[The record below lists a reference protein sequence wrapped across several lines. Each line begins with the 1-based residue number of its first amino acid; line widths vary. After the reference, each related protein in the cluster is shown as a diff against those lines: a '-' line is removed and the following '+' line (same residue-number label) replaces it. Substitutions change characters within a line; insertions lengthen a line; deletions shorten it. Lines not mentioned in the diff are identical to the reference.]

1 MAQSKT
7 KINLLEPNRK
17 FSLQFPLS
25 LTFDKTMDITQ
36 LFKACI
42 KTAQLQDRTLPVPD
56 KNRILKPTSSN
67 KNEFLKESHN
77 IKNQVTQLMNLL
89 MENRAAYLEYACHL
103 KDSAKMTDKERDVLD
118 EETAKIINICTQLI
132 NDFRIECRKRKPS
145 KQFADHLDGIIE
157 LLMDYL
163 KAIDNVHKQQKE
175 YRVNR
180 QIETYK
186 FLKLGAGKPIKVRLS
201 MGADKKTKKVNDE
214 SNSFQDENND
224 DENEHLE
231 TSHTSEKSYRNE
243 VTSKRSPKPKS
254 RLSNQSSNLPM
265 DDEELNQSQSFI
277 TEEEMNPEDLQLLEQ
292 ENKQLF
298 NDLQGLSEEVEQIEK
313 NVVGIA
319 KLQDI
324 FTEKVTLQKTD
335 IDRIANSV
343 VGATE
348 NVKDANEQ
356 IKQAIQR
363 NAGLRVYVLL
373 FLLVLSFSL
382 LFLDWYND

>member
-1 MAQSKT
+1 
-7 KINLLEPNRK
+7 
-17 FSLQFPLS
+17 
-25 LTFDKTMDITQ
+25 MDITQ

-42 KTAQLQDRTLPVPD
+42 KTAKLQDKILPVPD

-67 KNEFLKESHN
+67 KNDFLKESHN

-132 NDFRIECRKRKPS
+132 NDFRVECRKRKPS
-145 KQFADHLDGIIE
+145 KQFAEHLDGIIE
-157 LLMDYL
+157 LLMNYL
-163 KAIDNVHKQQKE
+163 KAIDQVHKQQKE

-186 FLKLGAGKPIKVRLS
+186 FLKLGAGKQIKVRLS
-201 MGADKKTKKVNDE
+201 VGDKKMGRTNGEAFMD
-214 SNSFQDENND
+214 DND
-224 DENEHLE
+224 DEEEDDDELLE
-231 TSHTSEKSYRNE
+231 TSPTKRESYRNE
-243 VTSKRSPKPKS
+243 VPSKRSPKPKS

-265 DDEELNQSQSFI
+265 DDEELNHSQSFI
-277 TEEEMNPEDLQLLEQ
+277 AEEEMNPEDLQMLEQ

-298 NDLQGLSEEVEQIEK
+298 IEWQGLSEEVEQIEK

-324 FTEKVTLQKTD
+324 FTEKVSPLTLDSYYK
-335 IDRIANSV
+335 IN
-343 VGATE
+343 
-348 NVKDANEQ
+348 
-356 IKQAIQR
+356 
-363 NAGLRVYVLL
+363 
-373 FLLVLSFSL
+373 
-382 LFLDWYND
+382 

>member
-1 MAQSKT
+1 
-7 KINLLEPNRK
+7 
-17 FSLQFPLS
+17 
-25 LTFDKTMDITQ
+25 MDITQ

-67 KNEFLKESHN
+67 KNDFLKESHN

-132 NDFRIECRKRKPS
+132 NDFRNECRKRKPS
-145 KQFADHLDGIIE
+145 RQFADHLDGIIE
-157 LLMDYL
+157 LLMNYL

-186 FLKLGAGKPIKVRLS
+186 FLKLGAGKPMKVRLS
-201 MGADKKTKKVNDE
+201 MGGDKKTQKGNSE
-214 SNSFQDENND
+214 SNGFGE
-224 DENEHLE
+224 EHYEEEHLE
-231 TSHTSEKSYRNE
+231 TSLTTKESYRNE
-243 VTSKRSPKPKS
+243 VPSKVSPKPKS

-265 DDEELNQSQSFI
+265 DDEELNHSQSFI
-277 TEEEMNPEDLQLLEQ
+277 VEEEMNPEDLQMLEQ

-298 NDLQGLSEEVEQIEK
+298 NELQGLSEEVEQIEK

-363 NAGLRVYVLL
+363 NAGLRVYVLF
-373 FLLVLSFSL
+373 FLLVLSFTL

>member
-1 MAQSKT
+1 
-7 KINLLEPNRK
+7 
-17 FSLQFPLS
+17 
-25 LTFDKTMDITQ
+25 MDITQ

-42 KTAQLQDRTLPVPD
+42 KTAKLQDGALPVPD
-56 KNRILKPTSSN
+56 KNRILKQSMS
-67 KNEFLKESHN
+67 KNDFLKASHT
-77 IKNQVTQLMNLL
+77 IRNQVTQLRNLL

-103 KDSAKMTDKERDVLD
+103 KDSAKMTDKERDILD
-118 EETAKIINICTQLI
+118 EETSKIINICTQMI
-132 NDFRIECRKRKPS
+132 NDFRGECRKRKPS
-145 KQFADHLDGIIE
+145 QQFADHLDGIIE

-163 KAIDNVHKQQKE
+163 KAIDNLHKQQKE

-186 FLKLGAGKPIKVRLS
+186 FLKLGAGKSIKVRLS
-201 MGADKKTKKVNDE
+201 TGDKNKKKNGLNSHGETDE
-214 SNSFQDENND
+214 DEEEED
-224 DENEHLE
+224 LE
-231 TSHTSEKSYRNE
+231 TSFAEKREQSASYNK
-243 VTSKRSPKPKS
+243 VPPKKSPKPKK

-277 TEEEMNPEDLQLLEQ
+277 AEEEINPEDLQMLEQ

-298 NDLQGLSEEVEQIEK
+298 TELQGLSEEVEQIEK

-324 FTEKVTLQKTD
+324 FTEKVTLQKSD

-343 VGATE
+343 VGSTE

-363 NAGLRVYVLL
+363 NAGLRVYVLF
-373 FLLVLSFSL
+373 FLLVMSFTL

>member
-1 MAQSKT
+1 
-7 KINLLEPNRK
+7 
-17 FSLQFPLS
+17 
-25 LTFDKTMDITQ
+25 MDITQ

-42 KTAQLQDRTLPVPD
+42 KTAQLQDRTVPVPD

-67 KNEFLKESHN
+67 KNDFLKESHN

-201 MGADKKTKKVNDE
+201 MGVDKKKKKVNGE
-214 SNSFQDENND
+214 SNGFKDEHND

-243 VTSKRSPKPKS
+243 VPSKSSPKPKS

-277 TEEEMNPEDLQLLEQ
+277 AEEEMNPEDLQMLEQ